1 MKYFIR
7 SLFVALA
14 LVASATTNVFA
25 FDVPILHGRVNDTA
39 VLLSPATH
47 DKLEAT
53 LRDLEQKTTVQVA
66 ILTVKDMQGQ
76 DIKSFALKVAETW
89 KLGQKDKDNGLLLM
103 YTIKEDKYRME
114 VGYGLEGALPDGKA
128 GDILRQYARAKA
140 DPKKGTRD
148 FDAAFTGVVE
158 QVAAI
163 VSAEYAKDPS
173 GASMRSTKI
182 DDDAIWIFFAI
193 AVVIAGFAGAA
204 HAALGGTVGALE
216 GAGLALY
223 MGWGIPWLIVLI
235 VVGCGIGFIA
245 HFLLEIGLS
254 GVGGGSFGDSS
265 SGSDSFGGGGGS
277 FGGGGADA

>member
-1 MKYFIR
+1 MKRFIR

-14 LVASATTNVFA
+14 LVASATTNGFA
-25 FDVPILHGRVNDTA
+25 FDVPVLHGRVNDTA
-39 VLLSPATH
+39 GLLSPATH

-103 YTIKEDKYRME
+103 YTVKEDRYRME
-114 VGYGLEGALPDGKA
+114 VGYGLEGVLPDGKA

-163 VSAEYAKDPS
+163 VSAEYAKDPT
-173 GASMRSTKI
+173 GASMRGTKI
-182 DDDAIWIFFAI
+182 DGDAIWIFFAI
-193 AVVIAGFAGAA
+193 AVVLAGFAGAV
-204 HAALGGTVGALE
+204 HAALGGTVCALE

-235 VVGCGIGFIA
+235 VVGCGIGLVA
-245 HFLLEIGLS
+245 HFLLEAGL
-254 GVGGGSFGDSS
+254 GGGLGFGSS
-265 SGSDSFGGGGGS
+265 SDSGSDSFSGGGGS